1 MSALVY
7 QGDCLNIISTWE
19 KDSIDLIY
27 LDPPF
32 FSQKT
37 HKLTTR
43 DSRKEFSF
51 QDLWS
56 SHQEYGN
63 FIYQRLQE
71 MWRILSPSGSI
82 FVHCDRHA
90 SHLIR
95 LLLDDVFSPQMFRS
109 EIIWHYKRWSNSQKA
124 LLPAHQ
130 TIFYYTK
137 SDDYTFNFI
146 YGEYSETTNVDQI
159 LQRRKRDEYGKSIYD
174 KDLDGNIIPSGG
186 KKGVPLSDVWEI
198 PYLNPK
204 AKERV
209 GYPTQKP
216 LLLLEQIIKI
226 ATNEGDLIL
235 DPFCGSGTTLVA
247 ASLLG
252 RNSVGIDISTDAVEL
267 TKKRLSDPI
276 KTNSNLLTKGRD
288 SYKNVDES
296 VLGLLWGLDFAVV
309 HRNKGI
315 DAILRSDVNGCP
327 IPVRVQRNHETI
339 VEAANYLYNA
349 SKNKNALVMFLI
361 AINEGGYFSDLVS
374 LPPGVRVINAP
385 GLSIL
390 NSLSQLDD

>member
-267 TKKRLSDPI
+267 TKK
-276 KTNSNLLTKGRD
+276 TF
-288 SYKNVDES
+288 E
-296 VLGLLWGLDFAVV
+296 
-309 HRNKGI
+309 
-315 DAILRSDVNGCP
+315 
-327 IPVRVQRNHETI
+327 
-339 VEAANYLYNA
+339 
-349 SKNKNALVMFLI
+349 
-361 AINEGGYFSDLVS
+361 
-374 LPPGVRVINAP
+374 
-385 GLSIL
+385 
-390 NSLSQLDD
+390 